1 MNPVSHALCQKSSI
15 PTIRRRKPS
24 ETPRAWLHRS
34 RPQAREAAPTWIR
47 PHLLWLL
54 FIFLFSCVLWSGKEL
69 GTSTVKPPQ
78 WQASPV
84 PGPSKPISVSQ
95 ADRNCNLNEL
105 KTLNL
110 SDRAFAKS
118 KDMQLK
124 VTEREDILL
133 KTERM
138 GQRLPPQQPPASLP
152 DAHSRD
158 LQVFAHS

>member
-1 MNPVSHALCQKSSI
+1 M
-15 PTIRRRKPS
+15 
-24 ETPRAWLHRS
+24 
-34 RPQAREAAPTWIR
+34 
-47 PHLLWLL
+47 
-54 FIFLFSCVLWSGKEL
+54 
-69 GTSTVKPPQ
+69 KPPQ